1 MKYKSIILKILT
13 ILLWVGI
20 GSGMMVLLVSAVQKE
35 QKQKCNSLEISFTDN
50 QPFRML
56 DEAEIVLALWPSA
69 ANDHPV
75 GKYTSSINL
84 YALEKQLKRNPWVLD
99 ADIYL
104 DQQNTLHVDVQQRSP
119 VARLFSPDGNSFYI
133 DDSLAILPIKLSDV
147 VELPVFTNFL
157 INPAGAQLAD
167 TLMMK
172 RITGLSGVIRKDPFW
187 MAQIEQV
194 NINAYGSF
202 EMITQMGDQTVSLGT
217 GENWEDM
224 LGKLKKLY
232 KHLGVEHGW
241 TKYETI
247 DLQFKDQVVCV
258 KRGVPY
264 ALVDSLPIS
273 DSISMKAITDS
284 LNIKH

>member
-1 MKYKSIILKILT
+1 MKYTSIILKILN

-35 QKQKCNSLEISFTDN
+35 QLQKCRSLEVSFTDN
-50 QPFRML
+50 KPFRML

-75 GKYTSSINL
+75 GKYTSKINL
-84 YALEKQLKRNPWVLD
+84 YALEKQLKKNPWVLD

-104 DQQNTLHVDVQQRSP
+104 DQQNTLHIDVQQRSP

-147 VELPVFTNFL
+147 VELPVFTNFM

-167 TLMMK
+167 TLLMK
-172 RITGLSGVIRKDPFW
+172 RITGLSGVILGDPFW

-194 NINAYGSF
+194 NINADGSF
-202 EMITQMGDQTVSLGT
+202 EMITQLGDQSVSLGT
-217 GENWEDM
+217 GENWDNM

-232 KHLGVEHGW
+232 RHLGAEHGW

-264 ALVDSLPIS
+264 ALVDSLMAS
-273 DSISMKAITDS
+273 DSTLMKAISDS
-284 LNIKH
+284 LNINH